1 MEKLQQRVEQPTYA
15 YDYSGN
21 DFPPNNPQYQQRFP
35 HQSSHQQYSHQYGV
49 GGYQTG
55 NHAYYNE
62 ESYPQN
68 PVYTENV
75 YPMK

>member
-1 MEKLQQRVEQPTYA
+1 MEKFQPQRVEQPTYA

-21 DFPPNNPQYQQRFP
+21 NFPPNNPQYQQRFP
-35 HQSSHQQYSHQYGV
+35 QSSHQQYSHQYGID
-49 GGYQTG
+49 GYQTG
-55 NHAYYNE
+55 HNAYYE